1 LSNRIIPAMTD
12 TVATW
17 PDLRALALSLGLPR
31 VEDAISWGNPNL
43 KAHGKMWCWWSPYVD
58 AAVFKGTIEEREA
71 LHDID
76 PETFLL
82 HPHYA
87 NHGLLLVAAGRID
100 PGWAEARLRQTW
112 EDMAPRRWLARWKAG
127 EE

>member
-1 LSNRIIPAMTD
+1 MIR
-12 TVATW
+12 TW

>member
-1 LSNRIIPAMTD
+1 MPAI
-12 TVATW
+12 ATW
-17 PDLRALALSLGLPR
+17 EELRALALSLDLPK
-31 VEDAISWGNPNL
+31 VEDAVSWGNPNL

-71 LHDID
+71 LHGID
-76 PETFLL
+76 PETFVL

-87 NHGLLLVAAGRID
+87 NHGLLLVAGGRID

-112 EDMAPRRWLARWKAG
+112 EDAAPKRWLAKWKEGEAG
-127 EE
+127 